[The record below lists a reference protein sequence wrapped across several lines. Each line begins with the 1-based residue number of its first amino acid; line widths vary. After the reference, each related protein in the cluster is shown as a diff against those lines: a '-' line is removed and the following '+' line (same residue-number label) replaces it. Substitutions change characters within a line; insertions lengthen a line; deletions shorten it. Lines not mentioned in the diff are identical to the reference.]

1 MALITEDHLEQ
12 QCLEWF
18 KELGYAY
25 AFAPD
30 LAPDGTTPERTDF
43 RQVILTGRLRSA
55 LQRLNPEVPAST
67 IESAVLQLANPNVPG
82 LLASNRNFHRWMT
95 QGLPITYLDGNQQVG
110 IRLKVIG
117 FDDPASNDWLVVN
130 QLAIQGTKHNR
141 RPDVV
146 VYLNGLP
153 LAVIELKNPADEKA
167 DIWAAFNQLQ
177 TYKQDIPDLFTPNV
191 LLVISDGIQARLG
204 SLSADRERFQRW
216 RTITGEN
223 DLDPLGAHRDLET
236 LVRGIFDK
244 GRLLEFVRRFCLF
257 EEDGQIIKKIAAYH
271 QFHAVRAAVESVV
284 KASRPDGDKKGGVVW
299 HTQGAG
305 KSIEM
310 ACLAGKLLTD
320 PRLEN
325 PTLVMVTDRQDLD
338 GQLFGVFAGAGDLL
352 GESPKQAD
360 SRQELRELLG
370 NRPSGGIIFT
380 TIQKFATEDGE
391 DKFPALSE
399 RHNVVVICDEAHR
412 TQYGFKG
419 RFDTKTGE
427 IKYGLAKALR
437 DALPQATFLAFTGT
451 PISQD
456 DRDTQAVFG
465 HYVSVYD
472 IQQAVEDGATVPI
485 FYESRL
491 AKLAL
496 KQPLLP
502 QIDAAVDALFA
513 DEAEG
518 FPEGVDDSPAAERA
532 KSRWA
537 ALEALVGAEPRLKQV
552 AVDLMAHFEQRSRT
566 QPGKAMVVAMSRDIC
581 ARLYEAIVALR
592 PDWHD
597 DDPKKGAIKVVM
609 TAAASDEPYF
619 QPHHTTKQQKKD
631 LERRFKDPADPLK
644 IVLVRDM
651 WLTGFDA
658 PCLATMYVDKPM
670 KGANLAQAIARVN
683 RVFKDKPGGLVVDYI
698 GIAPQLK
705 EALSTYTASKGR
717 GAPTID
723 TSEALRILKEK
734 LQVARDLLHPID
746 WSGFREPKT
755 AMALLPNCLD
765 HILAL
770 PDGKQRYC
778 DTVLAM
784 TKAFALCGT
793 LDEALVLDPEVTFL
807 QAIRAP
813 LIKGDG
819 DAGDGRAPKNVDF
832 ELRQLL
838 SDALVAD
845 GITDVFKVAGL
856 QKPDLSIL
864 SDTFL
869 AEVSKI
875 PQKNLALELLQRL
888 LREEVQTRF
897 KTNVVKQKRFS
908 ELLQASLNKYAN
920 RSIEAAQVI
929 EELIAMA
936 KQFRDEAEKVE
947 AMGLSVA
954 EVAFYDALAN
964 NQSAHELMG
973 DAVLMKMAR
982 ELAEKLRGNLSIDW
996 QYKENVRARL
1006 RTMIKALLKR
1016 YKYPPDQEAA
1026 AIDLVLQQT
1035 EMISEEWS
1043 RQDLGNKIQ
1052 AVVADALTQSGAIQA
1067 GEVIQ

>member
-18 KELGYAY
+18 QELGYAY

-30 LAPDGTTPERTDF
+30 LAPDGSSPERTDF
-43 RQVILTGRLRSA
+43 RQVVLTGRLRSA
-55 LQRLNPEVPAST
+55 LQRLNPDVPAGT

-82 LLASNRNFHRWMT
+82 LLASNRQFHRWMT
-95 QGLPITYLDGNQQVG
+95 QGLPITYMDGNQQVG
-110 IRLKVIG
+110 IRLKGIG
-117 FDDPASNDWLVVN
+117 FDNPAANDWLVVN

-141 RPDVV
+141 RPDLV
-146 VYLNGLP
+146 VYVNGLP

-216 RTITGEN
+216 RTIEGEN
-223 DLDPLGAHRDLET
+223 HLDPLGNHRDLET

-244 GRLLEFVRRFCLF
+244 TRLLEFVRSFCLF

-284 KASRPDGDKKGGVVW
+284 EASRPDGDKKGGVVW

-360 SRQELRELLG
+360 SRQELRDLLA

-380 TIQKFATEDGE
+380 TIQKFATESDE
-391 DKFPALSE
+391 DKFPVLSD
-399 RHNVVVICDEAHR
+399 RHNIVVICDEAHR

-465 HYVSVYD
+465 HYVSIYD

-485 FYESRL
+485 YYESRL

-496 KQPLLP
+496 KEPLLP
-502 QIDAAVDALFA
+502 QVD
-513 DEAEG
+513 EQ
-518 FPEGVDDSPAAERA
+518 VDDLFSDEDDIPAAERA

-552 AVDLMAHFEQRSRT
+552 AADLVAHFEQRSRT

-581 ARLYEAIVALR
+581 ARLYDAIVALR

-597 DDPKKGAIKVVM
+597 DDPYKGAIKVVM
-609 TAAASDEPYF
+609 TASASDEQYL

-631 LERRFKDPADPLK
+631 LEKRFKNPADPLK
-644 IVLVRDM
+644 IVIVRDM

-705 EALSTYTASKGR
+705 EALATYTASKGK

-746 WSGFREPKT
+746 WSGFMDPKT

-765 HILAL
+765 HILEL
-770 PDGKQRYC
+770 PEGKKRYC

-793 LDEALVLDPEVTFL
+793 LDEAMARNDEVTFL

-813 LIKGDG
+813 LVKGDG
-819 DAGDGRAPKNVDF
+819 SDIGDGRSPKNVGF

-838 SDALVAD
+838 SQSLVSD

-856 QKPDLSIL
+856 QKPDISIL
-864 SDTFL
+864 SDQFL

-875 PQKNLALELLQRL
+875 PQKNLAVELLQRL
-888 LREEVQTRF
+888 LKEDVQTRF

-908 ELLQASLNKYAN
+908 ELLQASLVKYAN

-929 EELIAMA
+929 EELMAMA
-936 KQFRDEAEKVE
+936 RQFRVDAEKVQ
-947 AMGLSVA
+947 AMGLSAA
-954 EVAFYDALAN
+954 EIAFYDALAN
-964 NQSAHELMG
+964 NQSAQDLMG
-973 DAVLMKMAR
+973 DSTLMAMAR
-982 ELAEKLRGNLSIDW
+982 ELTTKLRGNLSIDW

-1016 YKYPPDQEAA
+1016 YKYPPDQQAA
-1026 AIDLVLQQT
+1026 AVDLVL
-1035 EMISEEWS
+1035 
-1043 RQDLGNKIQ
+1043 IQ
-1052 AVVADALTQSGAIQA
+1052 AETLAEDLSAAA
-1067 GEVIQ
+1067 A

>member
-1 MALITEDHLEQ
+1 
-12 QCLEWF
+12 
-18 KELGYAY
+18 
-25 AFAPD
+25 
-30 LAPDGTTPERTDF
+30 
-43 RQVILTGRLRSA
+43 
-55 LQRLNPEVPAST
+55 
-67 IESAVLQLANPNVPG
+67 
-82 LLASNRNFHRWMT
+82 
-95 QGLPITYLDGNQQVG
+95 
-110 IRLKVIG
+110 
-117 FDDPASNDWLVVN
+117 
-130 QLAIQGTKHNR
+130 
-141 RPDVV
+141 V
-146 VYLNGLP
+146 VYVNGLP
-153 LAVIELKNPADEKA
+153 LAVIELKNPADHKA

-216 RTITGEN
+216 RTIEGEN
-223 DLDPLGAHRDLET
+223 QLDPLGAHRDLET
-236 LVRGIFDK
+236 LVRGIFDQ

-284 KASRPDGDKKGGVVW
+284 AASRPDGDKKGGVVW

-352 GESPKQAD
+352 GESPKQAN
-360 SRQELRELLG
+360 SRQELRDLLA
-370 NRPSGGIIFT
+370 NRPSGGILFT
-380 TIQKFATEDGE
+380 TIQKFAIEPDE
-391 DKFPALSE
+391 DKFPVLTE
-399 RHNVVVICDEAHR
+399 RHNIVVICDEAHR

-427 IKYGLAKALR
+427 INYGLAKALR

-465 HYVSVYD
+465 HYVSIYD
-472 IQQAVEDGATVPI
+472 IQQAVDDGATVPI
-485 FYESRL
+485 YHESRL

-496 KQPLLP
+496 KIPMLSQ
-502 QIDAAVDALFA
+502 VDEQVDDLFA
-513 DEAEG
+513 DE
-518 FPEGVDDSPAAERA
+518 DDIPAAERA

-552 AVDLMAHFEQRSRT
+552 AADHIAHFEQRSRT

-581 ARLYEAIVALR
+581 ARLYDAIVTLR

-597 DDPKKGAIKVVM
+597 DDPSKGAIKVVM
-609 TAAASDEPYF
+609 TASASDEQYL

-631 LERRFKDPADPLK
+631 LEKRFKDPADPLK
-644 IVLVRDM
+644 IVIVRDM

-658 PCLATMYVDKPM
+658 PCLAAMYVDKPM

-705 EALSTYTASKGR
+705 EALATYTASKGK
-717 GAPTID
+717 GNIKVD
-723 TSEALRILKEK
+723 VDQALRILKEQI
-734 LQVARDLLHPID
+734 QVARDMLHPID
-746 WSGFREPKT
+746 WSGFKEPKA

-765 HILAL
+765 HILEL
-770 PDGKQRYC
+770 PEGKKRYC
-778 DTVLAM
+778 DTVLKM

-793 LDEALVLDPEVTFL
+793 LDEAMALDPEVTFL

-813 LIKGDG
+813 LIKGDDVG
-819 DAGDGRAPKNVDF
+819 GDGRAPKNVDF

-838 SDALVAD
+838 SESLVAE
-845 GITDVFKVAGL
+845 GITDIFKVAGL
-856 QKPDLSIL
+856 HQPDLSIL
-864 SDTFL
+864 SDQFL

-875 PQKNLALELLQRL
+875 PQKNLAVELLQRL
-888 LREEVQTRF
+888 LKEEVQTRF

-908 ELLQASLNKYAN
+908 ELLQASLTKYAN

-936 KQFRDEAEKVE
+936 KQFRDEADKVA

-964 NQSAHELMG
+964 NQSAQDLMG
-973 DAVLMKMAR
+973 DEVLMTMAR
-982 ELAEKLRGNLSIDW
+982 ELTDKLRGNLSIDW

-1026 AIDLVLQQT
+1026 AIELVLQQT
-1035 EMISEEWS
+1035 ELISEEWT
-1043 RQDLGNKIQ
+1043 REDLG
-1052 AVVADALTQSGAIQA
+1052 SG
-1067 GEVIQ
+1067 V

>member
-1 MALITEDHLEQ
+1 MAAITEDHLEQ
-12 QCLEWF
+12 QSIEWF
-18 KELGYAY
+18 REIGYCH
-25 AFAPD
+25 AFGPE
-30 LAPDGTTPERTDF
+30 LAPDGSRAERADY
-43 RQVILTGRLRSA
+43 RQVVLQSRLRSA
-55 LQRLNPEVPAST
+55 LHRLNPEVPPAT
-67 IESAVLQLANPNVPG
+67 IDTAVLQLSNPNVPG
-82 LLASNRNFHRWMT
+82 LLAANRQMHRWLT
-95 QGLPITYLDGNQQVG
+95 QGLPITYMDGNEQRG
-110 IRLKVIG
+110 IRLRVIA
-117 FDDPASNDWLVVN
+117 FDDPAANDWLVVN
-130 QLAIQGTKHNR
+130 QLAVQGPKHNR
-141 RPDVV
+141 RPDLV

-177 TYKQDIPDLFTPNV
+177 TYKQDIPDLFMPNV
-191 LLVISDGIQARLG
+191 LLVISDGIQARVG
-204 SLSADRERFQRW
+204 SLSADRNRFLRW
-216 RTITGEN
+216 RTIDN
-223 DLDPLGAHRDLET
+223 DQELDPLGDHRDLET
-236 LVRGIFDK
+236 LVRGVFEPS
-244 GRLLEFVRRFCLF
+244 RLLDFIRYFCLF
-257 EEDGQIIKKIAAYH
+257 EDDGQIIKKIAAYH
-271 QFHAVRAAVESVV
+271 QFNAVRAAVQSVV
-284 KASRPDGDKKGGVVW
+284 EACRADGNRKGGVIW

-310 ACLAGKLLTD
+310 ACLAGMLLSD

-325 PTLVMVTDRQDLD
+325 PTLVIVTDRQDLD
-338 GQLFGVFAGAGDLL
+338 GQLFQVFANAGDLL
-352 GESPKQAD
+352 GESPRQANT
-360 SRQELRELLG
+360 RQELRDLLT

-380 TIQKFATEDGE
+380 TIQKFAPEPGE
-391 DKFPALSE
+391 EKFPVLTD

-465 HYVSVYD
+465 FYVSIYD
-472 IQQAVEDGATVPI
+472 IQQAVQDGATVPI
-485 FYESRL
+485 YYESRL

-496 KQPLLP
+496 KEPLLP
-502 QIDAAVDALFA
+502 HVDEQVDELFA
-513 DEAEG
+513 EE
-518 FPEGVDDSPAAERA
+518 DDIPTQERA

-537 ALEALVGAEPRLKQV
+537 ALEALVGADPRIEEI
-552 AVDLMAHFEQRSRT
+552 AADLVSHFEQRSRT
-566 QPGKAMVVAMSRDIC
+566 QPGKAMGVLMSRDIC
-581 ARLYEAIVALR
+581 ARLYDAIIALR
-592 PDWHD
+592 PHWHD
-597 DDPKKGAIKVVM
+597 DDHMKGAIKVVM
-609 TAAASDEPYF
+609 TASASDEPHL

-631 LERRFKDPADPLK
+631 LEKRFKDPADPLK

-658 PCLATMYVDKPM
+658 PCLATMYIDKPM

-705 EALSTYTASKGR
+705 EALATYTAAKGK

-734 LQVARDLLHPID
+734 LHVARDLLHPID
-746 WSGFREPKT
+746 WSGFRDPKT

-765 HILAL
+765 HILEL
-770 PDGKQRYC
+770 PDGKKRYC

-793 LDEALVLDPEVTFL
+793 LDEAMALDPEVTFL

-813 LIKGDG
+813 LVKGDG
-819 DAGDGRAPKNVDF
+819 VGAGDGSAPKNVDF

-838 SDALVAD
+838 SDSLVAD

-856 QKPDLSIL
+856 EKPDISIL
-864 SDTFL
+864 SDQFL
-869 AEVSKI
+869 ADVSKI
-875 PQKNLALELLQRL
+875 PQKNLAVELLQRL

-897 KTNVVKQKRFS
+897 KTNVVKQQRFS

-936 KQFRDEAEKVE
+936 RDFRQEAEKVE
-947 AMGLSVA
+947 AMGLSDA

-964 NQSAHELMG
+964 NQSAQDLMG
-973 DAVLMKMAR
+973 DEVLMAMAR
-982 ELAEKLRGNLSIDW
+982 ELATKLRGNLSIDW
-996 QYKENVRARL
+996 QYKANVRARL

-1016 YKYPPDQEAA
+1016 YKYPPDMEAT
-1026 AIDLVLQQT
+1026 AIELVLQQT
-1035 EMISEEWS
+1035 ELIAEEWAHD
-1043 RQDLGNKIQ
+1043 DLGNQIQ
-1052 AVVADALTQSGAIQA
+1052 AVVADVLGKHQHLHLNI
-1067 GEVIQ
+1067 

>member
-18 KELGYAY
+18 KALGYAY

-55 LQRLNPEVPAST
+55 LQRLNPGVPAGT

-95 QGLPITYLDGNQQVG
+95 QGLPITYMEGNQQVG

-117 FDDPASNDWLVVN
+117 FDDPAANDWLVVN
-130 QLAIQGTKHNR
+130 QLAIQGSKHNR

-146 VYLNGLP
+146 VYVNGLP
-153 LAVIELKNPADEKA
+153 LAVIELKNPADQKA
-167 DIWAAFNQLQ
+167 DIWAGFNQLQ

-191 LLVISDGIQARLG
+191 LLVISDGIQARVG

-216 RTITGEN
+216 RTIEGEN
-223 DLDPLGAHRDLET
+223 HLDPLGAHRDLET

-284 KASRPDGDKKGGVVW
+284 KASKPDGDKKGGVVW

-360 SRQELRELLG
+360 SRQELRDLLG

-399 RHNVVVICDEAHR
+399 RRNIVVICDEAHR

-451 PISQD
+451 PISQE

-485 FYESRL
+485 YYESRL

-496 KQPLLP
+496 KEPLLP

-513 DEAEG
+513 DAAEG
-518 FPEGVDDSPAAERA
+518 FPEGVDDIPAAERA

-537 ALEALVGAEPRLKQV
+537 ALEALVGAEPRLQQV
-552 AVDLMAHFEQRSRT
+552 AADLIAHFEQRSRT
-566 QPGKAMVVAMSRDIC
+566 QPGKAIGVLMSRDIC
-581 ARLYEAIVALR
+581 ARLYAAIVALR

-597 DDPKKGAIKVVM
+597 DDHMKGVIKVVM
-609 TAAASDEPYF
+609 TAVASDQEHL

-631 LERRFKDPADPLK
+631 LEKRFKDPADPLK

-705 EALSTYTASKGR
+705 EALATYTASKGK

-734 LQVARDLLHPID
+734 LQVAHDLLHPID
-746 WSGFREPKT
+746 WSGFTDPKT
-755 AMALLPNCLD
+755 ALALLPNCLD

-793 LDEALVLDPEVTFL
+793 LDQAMELNAEVTFL

-819 DAGDGRAPKNVDF
+819 TDGGDGRAPKNVDF
-832 ELRQLL
+832 ELRQLM

-864 SDTFL
+864 SDQFL
-869 AEVSKI
+869 AEISKI
-875 PQKNLALELLQRL
+875 PQKNLAVELLQRL
-888 LREEVQTRF
+888 LTEEVQTRF

-929 EELIAMA
+929 EELRALA

-947 AMGLSVA
+947 ALGLSVA

-964 NQSAHELMG
+964 NQSAQDLMG
-973 DAVLMKMAR
+973 DEVLMKMAR

-1016 YKYPPDQEAA
+1016 YRYPPDQEAA
-1026 AIDLVLQQT
+1026 AIELVLQQT

-1043 RQDLGNKIQ
+1043 REDLGNKIQ
-1052 AVVADALTQSGAIQA
+1052 AVVADALEKQF
-1067 GEVIQ
+1067 